1 MGFDPAPFVAVLF
14 LCHKKAEWVKAQRKL
29 RTTNVRKINNSFRFI
44 HELLFLNDDSV
55 FQKHCEYIYPTQL
68 ELEKENNSNF
78 SLVPFFFLYIHLK

>member
-29 RTTNVRKINNSFRFI
+29 RTTNVRNLNNSFRFI

-78 SLVPFFFLYIHLK
+78 SLVPFFFDIYI